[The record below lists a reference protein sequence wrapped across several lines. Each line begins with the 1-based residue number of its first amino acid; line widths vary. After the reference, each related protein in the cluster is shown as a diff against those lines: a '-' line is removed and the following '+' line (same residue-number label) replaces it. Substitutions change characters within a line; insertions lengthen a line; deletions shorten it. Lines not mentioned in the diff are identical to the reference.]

1 MKLLD
6 RSGIR
11 ADHYTRTDV
20 AGLAEVAQP
29 LLPLAELEAGLAAA
43 NGQIGVEIGNTTR
56 AETLAPH
63 LARLSLVAIAFPSFA
78 DGRGFSIARRLRR
91 AGFAGTLRA
100 VGPLIADQFAYALAC
115 GFDEIE
121 LPDAHAERQPFA
133 QWQKAG
139 ETISSTYQ
147 RGYQA
152 GGNILDQRRAARKAG
167 GQ

>member
-6 RSGIR
+6 RTGYR
-11 ADHYTRTDV
+11 ADPFTRTDV
-20 AGLAEVAQP
+20 AGIAAAPQP
-29 LLPLAELEAGLAAA
+29 LLPLAELEAGLAAV
-43 NGQIGVEIGNTTR
+43 NGQVGVEIANTTQP
-56 AETLAPH
+56 ESLTPH
-63 LARLSLVAIAFPSFA
+63 FARLSLIAIAFPSFA

-121 LPDAHAERQPFA
+121 LPDAHAERQPFE
-133 QWQKAG
+133 QWRAA
-139 ETISSTYQ
+139 EATITGTYQ
-147 RGYQA
+147 RGYSA
-152 GGNILDQRRAARKAG
+152 GSNILDQRRAARKAG